1 MRRTSDDVIYANVS
15 WFSDGITPETV
26 TWWGCLAG
34 KVIFFLFLFFSLLSI
49 YTIRVCKRVRSP
61 VTKGR
66 PNGRDLCHSQGR
78 AAELLKSSRVL
89 FSGSSSILFPRLF
102 FYSRPYLS
110 RAQRLASVF
119 PTHVSPHDS
128 AAADNQRR
136 SFWNG
141 IDPPPYIAG
150 DPLLLPP
157 TLAQSRRENVICIA
171 FGILIFLD
179 LWKRNNKL
187 LRLYWERRDSVS
199 RLDSPSIKRLVSRL
213 SCLRYTSTLSL
224 SLWSLLAS
232 FWLTGVHSNFPR
244 AANWTSSF
252 TMTDE
257 IV

>member
-102 FYSRPYLS
+102 FFFLLTTVPLARPAS
-110 RAQRLASVF
+110 GVCFSHTCFTPRL
-119 PTHVSPHDS
+119 
-128 AAADNQRR
+128 
-136 SFWNG
+136 
-141 IDPPPYIAG
+141 
-150 DPLLLPP
+150 
-157 TLAQSRRENVICIA
+157 C
-171 FGILIFLD
+171 
-179 LWKRNNKL
+179 
-187 LRLYWERRDSVS
+187 
-199 RLDSPSIKRLVSRL
+199 
-213 SCLRYTSTLSL
+213 CC
-224 SLWSLLAS
+224 
-232 FWLTGVHSNFPR
+232 
-244 AANWTSSF
+244 
-252 TMTDE
+252 
-257 IV
+257 